1 MERNRQRVSPTFT
14 LLSVLVFELGASMH
28 LVGDSINHRL
38 IHLGFQNHLKVKD
51 NPIMKE
57 VKPKELVSRFDVLRS
72 QDENKLVLRKA
83 GELEIV
89 RIYDRQKE
97 RQTDRQRR
105 RERETD
111 RQIKEGRGVEVEG
124 GKKFK

>member
-1 MERNRQRVSPTFT
+1 
-14 LLSVLVFELGASMH
+14 
-28 LVGDSINHRL
+28 
-38 IHLGFQNHLKVKD
+38 
-51 NPIMKE
+51 MKE

-97 RQTDRQRR
+97 RQTDRQTDRGGE
-105 RERETD
+105 RER
-111 RQIKEGRGVEVEG
+111 QMKEGRGVEVEG